1 MPPNTKVPSPSSLNV
16 ARTAFRSFQITFE
29 QLPDSLSLA
38 FAAAGTLDPRR
49 QSAYGR
55 NALRPGLSSLNPA
68 RLNLFGLR
76 GLSNLNYSRFSGSC
90 GRL

>member
-1 MPPNTKVPSPSSLNV
+1 M
-16 ARTAFRSFQITFE
+16 AQTAFESLQITSE

-49 QSAYGR
+49 QFAYGR
-55 NALRPGLSSLNPA
+55 SALRPGLSSLNPA

-76 GLSNLNYSRFSGSC
+76 GLSNLLMN
-90 GRL
+90 

>member
-1 MPPNTKVPSPSSLNV
+1 M
-16 ARTAFRSFQITFE
+16 ARTAFKLLQIAFG

-55 NALRPGLSSLNPA
+55 SALRPGLSSLNPA

-76 GLSNLNYSRFSGSC
+76 GLSNLFMN
-90 GRL
+90 